1 MQGLLSSV
9 FWLVVLF
16 VFMYFMLVRPQQK
29 HNKMRLAMLAELK
42 AGDEVITVGGFY
54 GKIVE
59 LTEDTMFLEI
69 AENLRVKMQRD
80 AVNVVLADE
89 EEITEEE

>member
-1 MQGLLSSV
+1 LQGLLSSV

-42 AGDEVITVGGFY
+42 KGDEVITVGGFY

-89 EEITEEE
+89 EEITEE